1 MQNQAC
7 KEDVRVE
14 KLRRNDRMSAMM
26 KILSDSPNRIFTLS
40 NFCELFGTAKS
51 TMSEDI
57 DLLRDMVKHF
67 GLGELETVT
76 GAAGGVRYRNTV
88 DKRDARAYIEGLCE
102 QMSGAARVLPCGYL
116 YDADILCAPEHVD
129 RLGAILATEYYD
141 AAPDFVLTMETK
153 GIPVAYAT
161 ARNLG
166 VPLVIARR
174 FSKVY
179 EGSAVY
185 IDYVSGS
192 SGSLETMSLARRSV
206 KEGQKCL
213 IVDDFLKG
221 GGTAKGMTELMREF
235 NVEVVGMAFMLATV
249 APAKKRVT
257 GAKSLM
263 TLDFTGEEQEN
274 AVVRPADWLMA

>member
-1 MQNQAC
+1 MHPAS
-7 KEDVRVE
+7 KEVICVE

-40 NFCELFGTAKS
+40 SFCERFGAAKS

-57 DLLRDMVKHF
+57 DLLREVVKQF

-76 GAAGGVRYRNTV
+76 GAAGGVRYRSKV
-88 DKRDARAYIEGLCE
+88 SREEARAYVESLCE
-102 QMSGAARVLPCGYL
+102 QFSGSERVLPCGYL
-116 YDADILCAPEHVD
+116 YDADVLCTPESVD

-141 AAPDFVLTMETK
+141 TNPDFVLTMETK
-153 GIPVAYAT
+153 GIPVAFAT

-192 SGSLETMSLARRSV
+192 GHIETMSLARRAV
-206 KEGQKCL
+206 KEGQRCL

-221 GGTAKGMTELMREF
+221 GGTAKGMADLMREF
-235 NVEVVGMAFMLATV
+235 NVEVVGMAFLFATTT
-249 APAKKRVT
+249 PAKKRVT

-263 TLDFTGEEQEN
+263 TLEIIGDEEET
-274 AVVRPADWLMA
+274 AIVRPADWLLES

>member
-1 MQNQAC
+1 M
-7 KEDVRVE
+7 E

-40 NFCELFGTAKS
+40 NFCEMFGTAKS
-51 TMSEDI
+51 TMSEYI
-57 DLLRDMVKHF
+57 DLLRDVVKHF
-67 GLGELETVT
+67 DLGELETVT
-76 GAAGGVRYRNTV
+76 GAAGGVRYRSKV
-88 DKRDARAYIEGLCE
+88 ARQEARAYIEGLCE
-102 QMSGAARVLPCGYL
+102 QLSGEARVLPCGYL

-153 GIPVAYAT
+153 GIPVAFAT

-235 NVEVVGMAFMLATV
+235 NVDVVGMAFILATV
-249 APAKKRVT
+249 APERKRVSDT
-257 GAKSLM
+257 KSLM
-263 TLDFTGEEQEN
+263 TLDFTGEEKET
-274 AVVRPADWLMA
+274 AVVRPADWLLA

>member
-1 MQNQAC
+1 M
-7 KEDVRVE
+7 KEEIRVE

-40 NFCELFGTAKS
+40 GFCELFGAAKS

-57 DLLRDMVKHF
+57 DLLRDVVKRF

-76 GAAGGVRYRNTV
+76 GAAGGVRYRSKV
-88 DKRDARAYIEGLCE
+88 SREEARQYVESLCE
-102 QMSGAARVLPCGYL
+102 QFSGTSRVLPCGYL
-116 YDADILCAPEHVD
+116 YDADILCTPESVD

-141 AAPDFVLTMETK
+141 TNPDFVLTMETK
-153 GIPVAYAT
+153 GIPVAFAT

-192 SGSLETMSLARRSV
+192 SGSIETMSLARRSV
-206 KEGQKCL
+206 KEGQRCL

-235 NVEVVGMAFMLATV
+235 NVEVVGMAFMMAT
-249 APAKKRVT
+249 ATPAKKRVT

-263 TLDFTGEEQEN
+263 VLEITGDEEET
-274 AVVRPADWLMA
+274 AVVRPADWLME

>member
-1 MQNQAC
+1 M
-7 KEDVRVE
+7 E

-40 NFCELFGTAKS
+40 SFCEMFGTAKS

-57 DLLRDMVKHF
+57 DLLREVVGRF

-76 GAAGGVRYRNTV
+76 GAAGGVRYRNRV
-88 DKRDARAYIEGLCE
+88 AREDARAYVEELCAKL
-102 QMSGAARVLPCGYL
+102 SGTARVLPSGYL
-116 YDADILCAPEHVD
+116 YDADILCAPESVD
-129 RLGAILATEYYD
+129 RLGAILATEYFD
-141 AAPDFVLTMETK
+141 VAPDFVLTMETK
-153 GIPVAYAT
+153 GIPVAFAT

-179 EGSAVY
+179 EGSSVY

-206 KEGQKCL
+206 REGERCL

-221 GGTAKGMTELMREF
+221 GGTAKGMSELMREF
-235 NVEVVGMAFMLATV
+235 NVEVVGMAFMLAT
-249 APAKKRVT
+249 ATPAKKRVT

-263 TLDFTGEEQEN
+263 TLDFTGEEKET
-274 AVVRPADWLMA
+274 AVVRPAEWLMT